1 MTDLNS
7 VFNILAFLRGNERL
21 LMELIECPHEVKQ
34 ATMHLT
40 DLWFDCYDELLKIIN
55 QYLEGMTTWMDVWF
69 PGRGSDVQCDFSA
82 MISPAMFAEFVL
94 PHLQEQCRRLEF
106 SIYHWDGP
114 GQIPH
119 PEYLLDIPELNGI
132 Q

>member
-1 MTDLNS
+1 MLNA

-21 LMELIECPHEVKQ
+21 LMDLIECPNEAKQ
-34 ATMHLT
+34 AAMHLT